1 MQTESIYSMCPVTY
15 ISYITFQVE
24 FVFTITTTALLKLT
38 FEVLVM
44 EGLIL
49 WGSLSPCNYCFL
61 RGRRGH
67 LPACEKHHQR
77 HLSCHLTGVRARRVR
92 CPPVLRQ
99 QQGRGDT
106 LGSVWDVYCI
116 RLSKNTA
123 VDRLIYRSTETSSS
137 KNERQPRLNQSVF
150 AVLSSGL

>member
-49 WGSLSPCNYCFL
+49 
-61 RGRRGH
+61 
-67 LPACEKHHQR
+67 
-77 HLSCHLTGVRARRVR
+77 
-92 CPPVLRQ
+92 
-99 QQGRGDT
+99 
-106 LGSVWDVYCI
+106 
-116 RLSKNTA
+116 
-123 VDRLIYRSTETSSS
+123 
-137 KNERQPRLNQSVF
+137 
-150 AVLSSGL
+150 